1 MGPTGLAQATNAHPD
16 RIMPRRGA
24 VELEISRKLVFYV
37 YLNPSNYH
45 LTNTFELLVF
55 TRDAVLLRTDPTLQM
70 RPSLARLYDT
80 KRRILCTCLHC
91 VSETGLPRRNRLQ
104 VLTTS

>member
-80 KRRILCTCLHC
+80 RRILCTCLHC